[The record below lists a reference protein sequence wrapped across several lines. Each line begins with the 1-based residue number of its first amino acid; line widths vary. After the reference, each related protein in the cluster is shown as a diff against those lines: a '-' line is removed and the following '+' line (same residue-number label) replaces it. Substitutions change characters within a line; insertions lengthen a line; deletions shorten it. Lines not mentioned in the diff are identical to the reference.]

1 LWPAEF
7 KPLFSPGLK
16 GPRLED
22 TVMLA
27 TQFFRSTLL
36 ALIVECAIGSTFA
49 TAQERTDFPADARAS
64 YEKGRDLQKNG
75 QLDDAIRAYEDA
87 IKLGME
93 AFPRVHLQRASS
105 NLDLK
110 KYSAAIAQYTNFIK
124 QFGLEDSCRY

>member
-1 LWPAEF
+1 
-7 KPLFSPGLK
+7 
-16 GPRLED
+16 
-22 TVMLA
+22 MLA
-27 TQFFRSTLL
+27 SCFFRTALL
-36 ALIVECAIGSTFA
+36 ALIVECGIGWTIA

-64 YEKGRDLQKNG
+64 YDKGRDLQKNG

-110 KYSAAIAQYTNFIK
+110 KYGTAIAQYTNFIE

>member
-1 LWPAEF
+1 
-7 KPLFSPGLK
+7 
-16 GPRLED
+16 
-22 TVMLA
+22 MLA

-36 ALIVECAIGSTFA
+36 ALIVECAIGWTFA
-49 TAQERTDFPADARAS
+49 TAQERTDFPADARSS
-64 YEKGRDLQKNG
+64 YDKGRDLQKNG

-110 KYSAAIAQYTNFIK
+110 KYSTAIAQYTTFIE